1 MIRTLELIISHESA
15 PVHEPIF
22 LELLEDIHRGPK
34 ILSVHRLLY
43 KPKKERRG
51 DKEVYLLNNM
61 RTVAYI
67 YDCRTN
73 QLQSMCR
80 YLGNFK
86 DPRFRWTSE
95 NQDRKP
101 FIPGEQDKERF
112 GKYLQRVL
120 SGLQEQQQYLQA
132 HPAMRTQ
139 QERENYQ
146 QLIPLVERIMIATA
160 KKKAAKSGAVIP

>member
-1 MIRTLELIISHESA
+1 MIRTLELIISQESA
-15 PVHEPIF
+15 PVHEPVF

-43 KPKKERRG
+43 KPRKVQVN
-51 DKEVYLLNNM
+51 DKEAYIRDNPK
-61 RTVAYI
+61 TVAYI

-80 YLGNFK
+80 YFGNFK

-95 NQDRKP
+95 NQEGKL
-101 FIPGEQDKERF
+101 FSPGEQDKERL

-120 SGLQEQQQYLQA
+120 QGLENQQQYVQS
-132 HPAMRTQ
+132 HPTLATR

-146 QLIPLVERIMIATA
+146 QLIPLVERIITATA
-160 KKKAAKSGAVIP
+160 KNKAAKSGAVVP

>member
-15 PVHEPIF
+15 PVHEPVF

-43 KPKKERRG
+43 KPRKVQVK
-51 DKEVYLLNNM
+51 DKESYIRDNL

-67 YDCRTN
+67 YDCRTQ
-73 QLQSMCR
+73 QLQSICR
-80 YLGNFK
+80 YFGNFK

-95 NQDRKP
+95 NQESKL

-120 SGLQEQQQYLQA
+120 HGLQEQQQYLQSHLILA
-132 HPAMRTQ
+132 TR

-146 QLIPLVERIMIATA
+146 QLIPLVERIILATA
-160 KKKAAKSGAVIP
+160 KNKAAENRVVIP